1 MTALS
6 LTYPPQTV
14 TEVSQPP
21 LTARLVDI
29 GRMLMAALQKQ
40 SSTDQR
46 ELEARFMALL
56 RKEES
61 LISAICFSYSGSVA
75 EYDDLR
81 QDALINIWRGL
92 PDFKEES
99 SSRTWLYRVV
109 LNSCVSTIRKQQRHS
124 KASRSLEELYD
135 ILPADEPYDRERIE
149 TLHRLI
155 SRLNDADKAIILLW
169 LDEAS
174 YDEIATVMGMPRN
187 TIATRLHRIKER
199 LTRMSVNG

>member
-1 MTALS
+1 MTTLS
-6 LTYPPQTV
+6 LSYPRSFT
-14 TEVSQPP
+14 
-21 LTARLVDI
+21 LADL
-29 GRMLMAALQKQ
+29 GRMLMTAIPGDARA
-40 SSTDQR
+40 DQR
-46 ELEARFMALL
+46 ELEARFTALI

-109 LNSCVSTIRKQQRHS
+109 LNSCVSTIRKQMRHS
-124 KASRSLEELYD
+124 KATRSLEELYD
-135 ILPADEPYDRERIE
+135 ILADEEPYDRERIE

-155 SRLNDADKAIILLW
+155 GKLNAIDKAIVLLW

-174 YDEIATVMGMPRN
+174 YDEIANVMGMPRN
-187 TIATRLHRIKER
+187 TIATRLHRIKDR
-199 LTRMSVNG
+199 LAKDAKRY